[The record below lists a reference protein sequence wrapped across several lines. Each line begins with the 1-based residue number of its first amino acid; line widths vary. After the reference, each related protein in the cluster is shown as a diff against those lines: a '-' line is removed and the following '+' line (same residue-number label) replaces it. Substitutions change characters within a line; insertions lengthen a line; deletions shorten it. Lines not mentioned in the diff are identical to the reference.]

1 MHRQTGLDTP
11 AFPPDR
17 PAPTEGRY
25 HQPGEPWPLYASLE
39 PVTAWAEWSAAT
51 RGAIDPASERRRL
64 WRLKANVLPVVD
76 LRRPGVAAEL
86 EVNLDDLTGAR
97 SRAAHAL
104 AARARGAGAQ
114 GMIVPS
120 AAQAGA
126 WNLIVFPDGFSR
138 VKAAGSRAM
147 NPRPPAT

>member
-39 PVTAWAEWSAAT
+39 PATVWAEWSAAT

-64 WRLKANVLPVVD
+64 WKLDTDALPVVD
-76 LRRPGVAAEL
+76 LRRPDVATEL
-86 EVNLDDLTGAR
+86 EVQLEELTGAR
-97 SRAAHAL
+97 ARAHAL
-104 AARARGAGAQ
+104 AGRAKEAGAQ

-120 AAQAGA
+120 AARAGA
-126 WNLIVFPDGFSR
+126 WNLVVFPSGFTR
-138 VKAAGSRAM
+138 VRAAGSRVM